1 MIVYTLAL
9 GFGILGP
16 SGPLQFSD
24 TIDANRAVE
33 TELGQHFWTIRG
45 PAPGFSR
52 EEAGRLLGWTCEADA
67 GRLCLEDFD
76 HDFYCLLRGGCPG
89 LQDPIYD
96 YLARVGLEYPV
107 SGLVGGQAVY
117 GLVKAGRHLDALAV
131 VQACQ
136 AEPWWCGALEVLV
149 YQDAGQMERASSAV
163 VAFRLEA
170 DARTACEWL
179 DATWILGHFDQRT
192 DIALGDPGYR
202 RPWRDLPCEGR
213 LAVTDTVLW
222 LADPLYIVD
231 GNDRESELL
240 ANTVRWWAS
249 TWLRGAGGRQRGD
262 DEKATLRAQMV
273 RRGPPDSWEHLLRPP
288 RVPSVDA
295 LWTSKRAARY
305 HFVPDFEG
313 EGFGKPSWR
322 LLAEFEDEGYTPPY
336 APFYELPL
344 QIARFRASAD
354 TMQRVATAGLVT
366 GSEIEAAAESGYLV
380 FTDAPESFPLQLEA
394 PFREGRAVYLAEA
407 ETKPHAVS
415 FEVLTSAGIGW
426 HREWVEP
433 LNTQGP
439 GLSDVLLY
447 RPTGMAEPDSL
458 LAAAA
463 LMHGTTSLEP
473 AELGLYWELYEVSE
487 DAPVEFALEARKA
500 DGGGLISSLRRL
512 LPGGGAD
519 EGTGQLA
526 WTEPST
532 GPVHPRAIILDLRNL
547 DEGEYDLLLRARWD
561 GGEAE
566 STRRIE
572 VR

>member
-1 MIVYTLAL
+1 MLASLTLTLTLL
-9 GFGILGP
+9 GGATAAPAQDTVEAVSRLEATLG
-16 SGPLQFSD
+16 D
-24 TIDANRAVE
+24 
-33 TELGQHFWTIRG
+33 HFWTYQG
-45 PAPGFSR
+45 PAHRLSR
-52 EEAGRLLGWTCEADA
+52 EEVGQLLGWVCDADQG
-67 GRLCLEDFD
+67 GRCWLDPDFN
-76 HDFYCLLRGGCPG
+76 FRCRIRGGCPG
-89 LQDPIYD
+89 LDDPIYD
-96 YLARVGLEYPV
+96 YLLEVGEEHPDIGV
-107 SGLVGGQAVY
+107 VAGQSVY
-117 GLVKAGRHLDALAV
+117 GLVKAGRHLDAMSVVENCAAEAWWCSALAV
-131 VQACQ
+131 
-136 AEPWWCGALEVLV
+136 LL
-149 YQDAGQMERASSAV
+149 YQDVGQMEAAAGALDSMLA
-163 VAFRLEA
+163 EA
-170 DARTACEWL
+170 DAGDLCEWL
-179 DATWILGHFDQRT
+179 DASWLLGPFTQRT
-192 DIALGDPGYR
+192 DISIEFPSYR
-202 RPWRDLPCEGR
+202 RRWRDASCEAR
-213 LAVTDTVLW
+213 WQASDTVFW
-222 LADPLYIVD
+222 LADPLFVMD
-231 GNDRESELL
+231 GNDRMTAYL
-240 ANTVRWWAS
+240 ANSIRWWAAS
-249 TWLRGAGGRQRGD
+249 WLMDAGR
-262 DEKATLRAQMV
+262 RASSAEFTAKVRARRV
-273 RRGPPDSWEHLLRPP
+273 RRGPPDSWEHLQRSP
-288 RVPSVDA
+288 RGPSLDA
-295 LWTSKRAARY
+295 QWTSKKAARY

-322 LLAEFEDEGYTPPY
+322 LMAEFEDEGYTPPY

-366 GSEIEAAAESGYLV
+366 GSEIESAAQSGYLI

-433 LNTQGP
+433 LSTEGS

-473 AELGLYWELYEVSE
+473 AELGLYWELYDVPAET
-487 DAPVEFALEARKA
+487 PVEFALEARKA
-500 DGGGLISSLRRL
+500 DGGGLIDSLRRL

-519 EGTGQLA
+519 EGSGQLA

-547 DEGEYDLLLRARWD
+547 DDGEYDLVLRARWD

-566 STRRIE
+566 TMRRVE